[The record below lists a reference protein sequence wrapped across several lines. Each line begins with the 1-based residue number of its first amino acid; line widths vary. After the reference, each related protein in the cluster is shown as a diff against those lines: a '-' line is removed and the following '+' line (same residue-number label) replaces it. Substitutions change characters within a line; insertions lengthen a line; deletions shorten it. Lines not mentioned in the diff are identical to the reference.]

1 MAQYTVIQDIEAED
15 KFVGPLTLKQFI
27 FAGGATVLLYLSFIL
42 ITKHLWPLTL
52 VLVPPALV
60 ALFLAWPWG
69 RDQPTEIWLLA
80 KLRFAFKPRRRI
92 WDQGGLQELVTITVP
107 KKVEE
112 HLTNGLDETQVRSRL
127 QTLAQTIDTRGWA
140 IKGVSSNLNASDD
153 RLSGM
158 SALPVNP
165 ALVPDDNSADDILDA
180 RNNPLAQQMNRLVEA
195 SDKNHRQVLMD
206 QIQEARNNPQP
217 TPPSP
222 VSAPPNYFNQQFPGD
237 ASAPLPPLPKLP
249 PHQTTKDAYGQTPVL
264 QPDTMPMAKPP
275 VAPINPAPKPAI
287 LELAHNDDL
296 SVATIARQANKA
308 NHLGDDEVVISLR

>member
-217 TPPSP
+217 RQRPT
-222 VSAPPNYFNQQFPGD
+222 
-237 ASAPLPPLPKLP
+237 KLF
-249 PHQTTKDAYGQTPVL
+249 
-264 QPDTMPMAKPP
+264 
-275 VAPINPAPKPAI
+275 
-287 LELAHNDDL
+287 
-296 SVATIARQANKA
+296 
-308 NHLGDDEVVISLR
+308 